1 MQTDWGGE
9 YQKLNSFFQRIGVT
23 HYVSCPHA
31 HQQNGSTERKHQHI
45 VEVGLSLLAHV
56 SMPLKYWDQTF
67 LTTTFLINRVPSKV
81 IDNATPLE
89 LVFNQSPDYK
99 FLRTFGCA
107 CWPNLRPYNTKSFN
121 FAQRGVC
128 SQAIALC
135 INVLNV
141 WMFLKVAFISHGM
154 SFSMNVSSPLLT
166 CILMR
171 EHNSVLKSCSFQK
184 HLRIHLI

>member
-45 VEVGLSLLAHV
+45 FEVGLSLLAHV

-107 CWPNLRPYNTKSFN
+107 WWPNFRPYNTKK
-121 FAQRGVC
+121 
-128 SQAIALC
+128 L
-135 INVLNV
+135 
-141 WMFLKVAFISHGM
+141 
-154 SFSMNVSSPLLT
+154 
-166 CILMR
+166 
-171 EHNSVLKSCSFQK
+171 
-184 HLRIHLI
+184 